1 MTFLH
6 KLAHRLAR
14 LRGRLAGVALTLLA
28 TALVGSC
35 EKPVGITDSGTNNV
49 AQFAVYPHTMT
60 LRTGQTA
67 DFMAVALASTG
78 DTVSVA
84 VTWSATSG
92 AIMDTS
98 SNGGRHYG
106 KYKAGS
112 DTGKGKLIPTGH
124 PGNVS
129 DTATLA
135 GDPPP
140 RFAGWRQPPRGEVA

>member
-67 DFMAVALASTG
+67 DFMAVALPSTR
-78 DTVSVA
+78 DTASVA
-84 VTWSATSG
+84 GTRSAPPG
-92 AIMDTS
+92 APLGNRS
-98 SNGGRHYG
+98 KRGRPHDEV
-106 KYKAGS
+106 KARS
-112 DTGKGKLIPTGH
+112 PT
-124 PGNVS
+124 
-129 DTATLA
+129 TAA
-135 GDPPP
+135 
-140 RFAGWRQPPRGEVA
+140 

>member
-67 DFMAVALASTG
+67 DFMAVAPARTR
-78 DTVSVA
+78 DTRSVA
-84 VTWSATSG
+84 
-92 AIMDTS
+92 
-98 SNGGRHYG
+98 GRGRAPNRPPLGTPSHRR
-106 KYKAGS
+106 
-112 DTGKGKLIPTGH
+112 
-124 PGNVS
+124 
-129 DTATLA
+129 
-135 GDPPP
+135 PPP
-140 RFAGWRQPPRGEVA
+140 